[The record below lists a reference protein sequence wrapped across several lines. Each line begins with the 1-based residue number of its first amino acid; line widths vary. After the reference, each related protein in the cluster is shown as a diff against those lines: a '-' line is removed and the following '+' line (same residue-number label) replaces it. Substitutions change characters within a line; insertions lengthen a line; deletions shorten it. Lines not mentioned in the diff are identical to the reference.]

1 MRYVDNVDIMVPD
14 VDVSQIQDFI
24 RSIDS
29 SEPPILDE
37 ALIVRQMLVHGF
49 KVPGRSALRIS
60 HEAPLNTVFS
70 S

>member
-37 ALIVRQMLVHGF
+37 ALIAANVGSWFQGSRQICIKDLARVL
-49 KVPGRSALRIS
+49 P
-60 HEAPLNTVFS
+60 
-70 S
+70 